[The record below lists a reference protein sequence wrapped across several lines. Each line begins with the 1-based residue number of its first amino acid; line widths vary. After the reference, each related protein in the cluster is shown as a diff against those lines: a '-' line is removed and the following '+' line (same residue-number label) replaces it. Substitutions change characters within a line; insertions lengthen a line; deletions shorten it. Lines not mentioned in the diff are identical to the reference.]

1 MVGYICY
8 FPMINADMNV
18 IIWEYKNGIIN
29 MDYNG

>member
-8 FPMINADMNV
+8 FPMINPNMKV
-18 IIWEYKNGIIN
+18 IIWDYKYGIIN